1 MFPSWRMQLGEARR
15 ALKEGQLDRACAIVQ
30 REELREFRQAREL
43 SAELAGR
50 VAQRARGRLAA
61 GRSNAGWNDLELAE
75 HVAGCDL
82 PVAQVRNEYRQA
94 VFARAVDFL
103 ADGRTAVAQQELAK
117 LARRGLRDA
126 QVRQLEEFAR
136 SMSEAEQMLSVG
148 SSAEARQALEKI
160 AVEELA
166 IEKSPENLSRDSVK
180 IDWSRLAQRV
190 EWLLA
195 QCQRHSQLRG
205 ELHAAAN
212 QSDWHQMLARAD
224 KLLSVAPRDRVAR
237 AARRQAWH
245 AVGLDATAV
254 FHREGR
260 PLASLALNDTKR
272 GAQGSASKTQA
283 DDTMSG
289 SQEPNRFM
297 LWVDAVGGFLVCLD
311 DEVVLGQPT
320 PGSAVAVP
328 LCADLSR
335 RHAVIRRHQGGYT
348 LDPLGEVKVDG
359 RLLTG
364 PMVLGNRHE
373 IELGSAVRLE
383 FTRPHALSAT
393 ARLTPLSGH
402 RTEPRADAVLLMADS
417 CLLGPKSH
425 SHIACRRWQGD
436 VMLFRQA
443 GRLHCR
449 STMEMTVDGSQAD
462 GPTPLESGARLEG
475 EEFAISLEDV

>member
-1 MFPSWRMQLGEARR
+1 MQLGEARR

-30 REELREFRQAREL
+30 QEELRDFRQAREL

-61 GRSNAGWNDLELAE
+61 GRSNAGWNDLQLAE
-75 HVAGCDL
+75 HVAGNDQPIAEL
-82 PVAQVRNEYRQA
+82 RDEYRHA
-94 VFARAVDFL
+94 VLARAVGYL
-103 ADGRTAVAQQELAK
+103 ADGRTAAAQQELVK
-117 LARRGLRDA
+117 LARRQLVDTTTR
-126 QVRQLEEFAR
+126 RLEETAR
-136 SMSEAEQMLSVG
+136 TLSEAEQMLSVG
-148 SSAEARQALEKI
+148 SSAEACQ
-160 AVEELA
+160 A
-166 IEKSPENLSRDSVK
+166 IEKITLEELSSQEPPQHLSGESAR
-180 IDWSRLAQRV
+180 IDWPRLAERV
-190 EWLLA
+190 EWLA
-195 QCQRHSQLRG
+195 TQCQRHTQLRG
-205 ELHAAAN
+205 ELHAAAD
-212 QSDWHQMLARAD
+212 QRDWQRVLARAD
-224 KLLSVAPRDRVAR
+224 QLLSVAPRDRVAR

-245 AVGLDATAV
+245 AVGLDATQV
-254 FHREGR
+254 YHREGR
-260 PLASLALNDTKR
+260 PLASLALHDTKR
-272 GAQGSASKTQA
+272 GAQGAASTTKA

-289 SQEPNRFM
+289 SEAPNRFM

-320 PGSAVAVP
+320 PGSAIAVP

-335 RHAVIRRHQGGYT
+335 RHAVMRRHQGTYT

-443 GRLHCR
+443 GHLHCR
-449 STMEMTVDGSQAD
+449 STMEMTVDGAKAD

>member
-1 MFPSWRMQLGEARR
+1 MQLGEARR

-30 REELREFRQAREL
+30 QEELREFRQAREL
-43 SAELAGR
+43 SAKLAGI

-61 GRSNAGWNDLELAE
+61 GRSNAGWNDLQLAE
-75 HVAGCDL
+75 HVAGCDRL
-82 PVAQVRNEYRQA
+82 VAEVRDEYRQA
-94 VFARAVDFL
+94 VLVRTVNYL
-103 ADGRTAVAQQELAK
+103 ADGRAPAAQQELAK
-117 LARRGLRDA
+117 LARRGLRDEA
-126 QVRQLEEFAR
+126 SRRLEEVTRRMA
-136 SMSEAEQMLSVG
+136 EAEQMLSVG
-148 SSAEARQALEKI
+148 SSAEARRALEDLSPT
-160 AVEELA
+160 EL
-166 IEKSPENLSRDSVK
+166 SENLAAISAK
-180 IDWSRLAQRV
+180 IDGPRLVERI
-190 EWLLA
+190 EWLIE
-195 QCQRHSQLRG
+195 QCERHAQLRG
-205 ELHAAAN
+205 ELHAVAE
-212 QSDWHQMLARAD
+212 QRDWHQMLARAD
-224 KLLSVAPRDRVAR
+224 QLLSLAPRDRVAR

-254 FHREGR
+254 YHREGR
-260 PLASLALNDTKR
+260 PVASLALNDTKR
-272 GAQGSASKTQA
+272 GIKGSKSTKA
-283 DDTMSG
+283 DDTMTG
-289 SQEPNRFM
+289 SPHPNRFM

-320 PGSAVAVP
+320 PGSAIAVP

-335 RHAVIRRHQGGYT
+335 RHAVIRRHEGTYT

-373 IELGSAVRLE
+373 IELGSGVRLE

-425 SHIACRRWQGD
+425 SHISCRRWEGD
-436 VMLFRQA
+436 VILFRQQ
-443 GRLHCR
+443 GSLHCR
-449 STMEMTVDGSQAD
+449 STMEMTVDGAKAE

-475 EEFAISLEDV
+475 EEFAVSLEDV